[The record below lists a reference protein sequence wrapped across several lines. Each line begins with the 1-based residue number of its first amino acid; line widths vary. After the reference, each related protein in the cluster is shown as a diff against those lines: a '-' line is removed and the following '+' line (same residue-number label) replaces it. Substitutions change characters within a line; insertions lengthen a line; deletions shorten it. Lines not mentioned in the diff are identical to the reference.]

1 MDAVSPLFKFE
12 CLATSINSELSFF
25 KMPMQVD
32 DLRKTFRFTSRQDVY
47 KIEELNIS
55 DLPSFARVCLN
66 VIVLEENNLKNGKLR
81 SGYLL
86 GSVSFS
92 IFDQDHVVRAGSQNL
107 SLWPFQAFNPRLIC
121 QGQHYTRSKEEE
133 PFSALMLSITH
144 SQTGFPV
151 EVYGG
156 SEAEGRGNEY

>member
-1 MDAVSPLFKFE
+1 MPSQSGHHEHQAKKAKTFEIHPKYFQIQAAVYLGSRQISIDAVSPLFKFE
-12 CLATSINSELSFF
+12 CLATSINCELSFF
-25 KMPMQVD
+25 KMPKQVD
-32 DLRKTFRFTSRQDVY
+32 VLR
-47 KIEELNIS
+47 EELNIS

-92 IFDQDHVVRAGSQNL
+92 IFDQDHVMRAGSQNL

-121 QGQHYTRSKEEE
+121 
-133 PFSALMLSITH
+133 
-144 SQTGFPV
+144 
-151 EVYGG
+151 
-156 SEAEGRGNEY
+156 